1 VGRPVFHATGD
12 ASTTS
17 AYSHHHRSF
26 VARADDDVLRI
37 RRAMHE
43 VPRLKLAFLAL
54 DDQDTLTGNDQKR
67 LL

>member
-1 VGRPVFHATGD
+1 
-12 ASTTS
+12 
-17 AYSHHHRSF
+17 
-26 VARADDDVLRI
+26 
-37 RRAMHE
+37 MHE